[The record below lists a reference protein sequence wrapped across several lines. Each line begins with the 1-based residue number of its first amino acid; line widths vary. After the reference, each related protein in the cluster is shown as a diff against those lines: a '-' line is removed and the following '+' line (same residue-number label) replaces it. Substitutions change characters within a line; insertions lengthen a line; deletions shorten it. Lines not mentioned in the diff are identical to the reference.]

1 MPLEVT
7 PTHHFCLTIGNNN
20 MAEAR
25 TCEAVTVLAPC
36 NLRVRKLSVAPE
48 KCAPVPVI
56 FV

>member
-1 MPLEVT
+1 MSLEVA

-25 TCEAVTVLAPC
+25 TCETGKVLTTC
-36 NLRVRKLSVAPE
+36 NVRVRKLPMAPE
-48 KCAPVPVI
+48 KCAPVQVI